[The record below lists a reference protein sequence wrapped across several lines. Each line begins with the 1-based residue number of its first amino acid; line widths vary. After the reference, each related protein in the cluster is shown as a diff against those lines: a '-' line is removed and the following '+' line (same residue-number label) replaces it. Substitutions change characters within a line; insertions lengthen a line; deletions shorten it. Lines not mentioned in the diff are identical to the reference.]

1 MNVCIANILAT
12 SARVN
17 LQIDYW
23 TADSRQ
29 TKRKTHP
36 KTQEKDAHKVSYGLH
51 TKSLKTL
58 SGYIPLLLT
67 CAFSDPMDNCVPT
80 DVDFNRAL
88 CIPTECIPTGE
99 FVWVPVDIL

>member
-1 MNVCIANILAT
+1 MHSPYKKNTTSQYTGKRCSKFRMDCIL
-12 SARVN
+12 
-17 LQIDYW
+17 L
-23 TADSRQ
+23 
-29 TKRKTHP
+29 KTH
-36 KTQEKDAHKVSYGLH
+36 
-51 TKSLKTL
+51 

>member
-1 MNVCIANILAT
+1 MDCIL
-12 SARVN
+12 
-17 LQIDYW
+17 L
-23 TADSRQ
+23 
-29 TKRKTHP
+29 KTH
-36 KTQEKDAHKVSYGLH
+36 
-51 TKSLKTL
+51 

-67 CAFSDPMDNCVPT
+67 CAFSDPMDNCVPP

>member
-1 MNVCIANILAT
+1 MNVCIAHILAT

-23 TADSRQ
+23 TADSQ
-29 TKRKTHP
+29 YP
-36 KTQEKDAHKVSYGLH
+36 NTQEKDAHKVSYGLH
-51 TKSLKTL
+51 TTSLKTH

-99 FVWVPVDIL
+99 FVWVPIDIL